1 MYSKKVIKYFK
12 NPKNSGQIKN
22 ADAIGQV
29 GNPVCGDVMKI
40 YLKID
45 KNPTNLK
52 KSKIK
57 DIKFETLGCAAAI
70 ACSSVVTENAKGKTF
85 ALALKINKDLI
96 LKELGGLPLPKIHC
110 SMLALQGLRKAIDNY
125 EKGLKV
131 KNKD

>member
-45 KNPTNLK
+45 KNSTNLK

-70 ACSSVVTENAKGKTF
+70 ACSSVVTENAKGKTL
-85 ALALKINKDLI
+85 ASALKINKDLI

-110 SMLALQGLRKAIDNY
+110 SMLALQGLKRAIDNY
-125 EKGLKV
+125 EKSLKV